1 MRVRERERV
10 GQRGTESG
18 WGERKGER
26 AGRERV
32 RKSGRI
38 CRDRGRVSER
48 GRRDREGSLKERERE
63 WQER

>member
-1 MRVRERERV
+1 M

-18 WGERKGER
+18 WGDRKGER

-38 CRDRGRVSER
+38 CRDRGRVR
-48 GRRDREGSLKERERE
+48 
-63 WQER
+63 